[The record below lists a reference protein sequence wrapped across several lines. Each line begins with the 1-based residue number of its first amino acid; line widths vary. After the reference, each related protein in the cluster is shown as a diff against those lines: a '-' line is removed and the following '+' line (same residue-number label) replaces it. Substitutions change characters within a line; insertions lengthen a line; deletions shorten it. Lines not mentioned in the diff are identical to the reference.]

1 MLNLAA
7 RREAIL
13 ALEEAVSRHESLR
26 ARVMEASELLFERR
40 ERAAR
45 VVVVLVE
52 AYVSALAK
60 SPKDFK
66 KTVAEFRAEAD
77 GFGAEVGQAKAAAV
91 KSDKVAGATTGAGVI
106 AGVGVAALGPSA
118 AIAVATTFGTASTG
132 MAISALSGAAAT
144 NAALAW
150 LGGGAIA
157 AGGGGMA
164 AGNTLLAFAGP
175 VGWTIAG
182 VALVGSAVYL
192 HAKNA
197 EAAKEATERRL
208 EVEAEIRTL
217 ELAAQSVDATA
228 EQTITF
234 TQGVLAELAWLA
246 ENAPYDYSDFDETPK
261 KRLQVLI
268 NQVRSLSALLRRKVS
283 SE

>member
-1 MLNLAA
+1 M
-7 RREAIL
+7 
-13 ALEEAVSRHESLR
+13 
-26 ARVMEASELLFERR
+26 
-40 ERAAR
+40 
-45 VVVVLVE
+45 
-52 AYVSALAK
+52 
-60 SPKDFK
+60 
-66 KTVAEFRAEAD
+66 
-77 GFGAEVGQAKAAAV
+77 
-91 KSDKVAGATTGAGVI
+91 I
-106 AGVGVAALGPSA
+106 AGFGVAALGPSA

-164 AGNTLLAFAGP
+164 AGNTLLAFVGP

-182 VALVGSAVYL
+182 VALAGSAVYL

-197 EAAKEATERRL
+197 EAAKEATERRID
-208 EVEAEIRTL
+208 VEAEIRTL
-217 ELAAQSVDATA
+217 ELAAQAVDATA
-228 EQTITF
+228 EQTVTF

-246 ENAPYDYSDFDETPK
+246 ENAPCDYSDFEETHK
-261 KRLQVLI
+261 KRLQVLV
-268 NQVRSLSALLRRKVS
+268 NQVCSLSALLRRKVS